1 MKSKQ
6 KDWGGKMIPQ
16 EEQGP
21 RLQIVDVTEEYHGK
35 PKIVVVGIGGCG
47 CNAIDKMLS
56 ADIIG
61 VEYIAMNTD
70 LQALQNCEPDLK
82 VQLGPKLT
90 GGLGTGGNVEVG
102 ESAAEENRDEIQ
114 ESLQDSSMVFI
125 AAGMGGGTGTGAA
138 PVVARLAK
146 EQNAITV
153 GVVTRPFEIEGSVV
167 KNKAEQGIS
176 ALRKEVD
183 TLIVIPND
191 SLLNETGE
199 DETLCQAYERCNR
212 TLKDAVEGIANIIS
226 SPGLM
231 NLDFQDIRKVITTG
245 GGAMMGTGC
254 CNGEHRASEAASRA
268 ISDPLLENV
277 SIEGAK
283 SLLVSIQASSDMK
296 FSEFHEAVNVV
307 TKAVGPQ
314 ADVCLG
320 TSIVENMDEML
331 KVTVIATG
339 FGEVDDPEI
348 DDVDIRLPENLKSR
362 NSAKEMER
370 DRIPFVHGAVRNS
383 GKQERKKHPPFLS
396 RRG

>member
-1 MKSKQ
+1 
-6 KDWGGKMIPQ
+6 MIPQ
-16 EEQGP
+16 DEGP

-47 CNAIDKMLS
+47 CNAIDRMLN

-61 VEYIAMNTD
+61 VEYIALNTD

-90 GGLGTGGNVEVG
+90 GGLGAGGNVETG
-102 ESAAEENRDEIQ
+102 ESSAEESRDEIE
-114 ESLQDSSMVFI
+114 ESLRDCSMVFI

-138 PVVARLAK
+138 PVVARIARDL
-146 EQNAITV
+146 NAITV
-153 GVVTRPFEIEGSVV
+153 GVVTRPFEIEGSVK
-167 KNKAEQGIS
+167 KNRAEQGIS

-191 SLLNETGE
+191 SLRREAGD
-199 DETLCQAYERCNR
+199 DETLANALERGNR

-231 NLDFQDIRKVITTG
+231 NLDFQDIKKVITTG

-277 SIEGAK
+277 SIEGAQ
-283 SLLVSIQASSDMK
+283 SLLVSIQASSSMK
-296 FSEFHEAVNVV
+296 FAEFHEAVEIV

-314 ADVCLG
+314 ADVSLG
-320 TSIVENMDEML
+320 TSIVENMGDQL

-339 FGEVDDPEI
+339 FGEVEEMEI
-348 DDVDIRLPENLKSR
+348 DSEDIRLPEGLKVKNPSR
-362 NSAKEMER
+362 EIEQAR
-370 DRIPFVHGAVRNS
+370 VPFMLAGNRNS
-383 GKQERKKHPPFLS
+383 GKEERKKNPPFF
-396 RRG
+396 RR

>member
-1 MKSKQ
+1 
-6 KDWGGKMIPQ
+6 MIPQ
-16 EEQGP
+16 EEGP

-35 PKIVVVGIGGCG
+35 PKIVVIGIGGCG
-47 CNAIDKMLS
+47 CNAIDRMLN

-61 VEYIAMNTD
+61 VEYIALNTD

-90 GGLGTGGNVEVG
+90 GGLGAGGNVETG
-102 ESAAEENRDEIQ
+102 ESSAEESRDEIV
-114 ESLQDSSMVFI
+114 ESLQDCSMVFI

-138 PVVARLAK
+138 PVVARIAREL
-146 EQNAITV
+146 NAITV
-153 GVVTRPFEIEGSVV
+153 GVVTRPFEIEGSVK
-167 KNKAEQGIS
+167 KNRAEQGIS

-191 SLLNETGE
+191 SLRREAGD
-199 DETLCQAYERCNR
+199 DETLSNALDRGNR

-231 NLDFQDIRKVITTG
+231 NLDFQDIKKVITTG

-277 SIEGAK
+277 SIEGAQ
-283 SLLVSIQASSDMK
+283 SLLVSIQASSSMK
-296 FSEFHEAVNVV
+296 FAEFHEAVEIV

-314 ADVCLG
+314 ADVSLG
-320 TSIVENMDEML
+320 TSIVESMGDKL

-339 FGEVDDPEI
+339 FGEVEEMEI
-348 DDVDIRLPENLKSR
+348 DSMDIRLPESLKSKNASR
-362 NSAKEMER
+362 EVER
-370 DRIPFVHGAVRNS
+370 DRIPFILGAARNS
-383 GKQERKKHPPFLS
+383 GKEERKKHPPFFRS
-396 RRG
+396 

>member
-1 MKSKQ
+1 MT
-6 KDWGGKMIPQ
+6 PQ
-16 EEQGP
+16 EEGP

-47 CNAIDKMLS
+47 CNAIDRMLS

-61 VEYIAMNTD
+61 VEYIALNTD
-70 LQALQNCEPDLK
+70 LQALQNCDSDLK

-90 GGLGTGGNVEVG
+90 GGLGAGGNVETG
-102 ESAAEENRDEIQ
+102 ESSAEESRDEIV
-114 ESLQDSSMVFI
+114 ESLQDCSMIFI

-138 PVVARLAK
+138 PVVARIARDL
-146 EQNAITV
+146 NAITV
-153 GVVTRPFEIEGSVV
+153 GVVTRPFEIEGSVK
-167 KNKAEQGIS
+167 KNRAEQGIS

-191 SLLNETGE
+191 SLRREAGD
-199 DETLCQAYERCNR
+199 DETLSNALERGNR

-231 NLDFQDIRKVITTG
+231 NLDFQDIKKVITTG

-254 CNGEHRASEAASRA
+254 CNGEHRAAEAASRA

-277 SIEGAK
+277 SIEGAQ
-283 SLLVSIQASSDMK
+283 SLLVSIQASSSMK
-296 FSEFHEAVNVV
+296 FAEFHEAVEIV

-314 ADVCLG
+314 ADVSLG
-320 TSIVENMDEML
+320 TSIVESMGDKL

-339 FGEVDDPEI
+339 FGEVEDLEI
-348 DDVDIRLPENLKSR
+348 DSTDLRLPEGLKSKSGSR
-362 NSAKEMER
+362 EIER
-370 DRIPFVHGAVRNS
+370 DRIPFILGASRNG
-383 GKQERKKHPPFLS
+383 GKEERKKHPPFFRS
-396 RRG
+396 